1 MHMCRWFTY
10 IKYDGHLPRL
20 YDLFVISHRVTDPIP
35 LKSKKTFD
43 VPSHRC
49 FFVFLSLLTSL
60 LNHDGDSEG
69 GFRAERG
76 NTFMGSLHGFPLN
89 EEKTSR
95 FPRIANWFHRDIN
108 HLFNIYITTRDRK
121 VLCHP
126 WGGNAQALHARQLSE
141 SRQKR
146 AVKQIWLSKHVRR
159 TMFPRHLC
167 SWADREAWQ
176 FGLMSWVPILPT
188 LLK

>member
-1 MHMCRWFTY
+1 MF
-10 IKYDGHLPRL
+10 P
-20 YDLFVISHRVTDPIP
+20 VIGV
-35 LKSKKTFD
+35 
-43 VPSHRC
+43 
-49 FFVFLSLLTSL
+49 FFVFLSLLTPL

-69 GFRAERG
+69 GFRAENAETRSWDRC
-76 NTFMGSLHGFPLN
+76 MVFPLN
-89 EEKTSR
+89 EEKNSW

-108 HLFNIYITTRDRK
+108 HLFNIYVTTRDRK

-146 AVKQIWLSKHVRR
+146 AIKQIWLSKHVRR

-176 FGLMSWVPILPT
+176 FSLMSWVPILPT

>member
-1 MHMCRWFTY
+1 MF
-10 IKYDGHLPRL
+10 P
-20 YDLFVISHRVTDPIP
+20 VIGVFFCVFIPTNPPYLTTMVTLRGGSGLNAETRSWD
-35 LKSKKTFD
+35 
-43 VPSHRC
+43 RC
-49 FFVFLSLLTSL
+49 MV
-60 LNHDGDSEG
+60 
-69 GFRAERG
+69 
-76 NTFMGSLHGFPLN
+76 FPLN
-89 EEKTSR
+89 EEKNSW

-108 HLFNIYITTRDRK
+108 HLFNIYVTTRDRK

-146 AVKQIWLSKHVRR
+146 AIKQIWLSKHVRR

-176 FGLMSWVPILPT
+176 FSLMSWVPILPT